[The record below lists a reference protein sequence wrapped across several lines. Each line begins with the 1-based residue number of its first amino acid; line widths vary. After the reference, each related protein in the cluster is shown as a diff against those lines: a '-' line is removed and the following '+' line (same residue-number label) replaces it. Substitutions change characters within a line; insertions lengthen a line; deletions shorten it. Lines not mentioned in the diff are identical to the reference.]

1 MCKASPTKFRKKN
14 QEKEAIEKCKEKQ
27 RKPAD
32 KFHEQN
38 EMSTVNLPY
47 TLLLSYVLLVV
58 VFFFTGLVSWFACW
72 FFGLIIFFSNALK
85 AHFSYLGKDSLLMG
99 FTEREAERVA
109 E

>member
-1 MCKASPTKFRKKN
+1 MLKVGAKQARQSLEKKN
-14 QEKEAIEKCKEKQ
+14 EEKKAIEKCKEKQ

-58 VFFFTGLVSWFACW
+58 VFFLLVWSHGC
-72 FFGLIIFFSNALK
+72 
-85 AHFSYLGKDSLLMG
+85 LLV
-99 FTEREAERVA
+99 FWADYFLF
-109 E
+109 